1 MARPSNG
8 KTLTLPILLALQKL
22 PHEIRKLLLPPGPIV
37 VHILAPEIN
46 PCRHSKPFKLLLQNP
61 CVLFASSSHAPCP
74 QQIIILPRRNC
85 STNG

>member
-46 PCRHSKPFKLLLQNP
+46 PRRHSKPFKLLLQNP
-61 CVLFASSSHAPCP
+61 CVLFLWKKCHFKRKEPKE
-74 QQIIILPRRNC
+74 
-85 STNG
+85 NGENFCD